1 MKASMTG
8 DFKEPCRCVGKECAT
23 QRKELAQRA
32 QQWECAH
39 MFGKQQGQWIWYSV
53 WGENMKR
60 WELRGYQSQMI
71 MGLTD
76 NVPDIRIY
84 SEGLG

>member
-39 MFGKQQGQWIWYSV
+39 MFGKQQGQ
-53 WGENMKR
+53 
-60 WELRGYQSQMI
+60 
-71 MGLTD
+71 
-76 NVPDIRIY
+76 
-84 SEGLG
+84 